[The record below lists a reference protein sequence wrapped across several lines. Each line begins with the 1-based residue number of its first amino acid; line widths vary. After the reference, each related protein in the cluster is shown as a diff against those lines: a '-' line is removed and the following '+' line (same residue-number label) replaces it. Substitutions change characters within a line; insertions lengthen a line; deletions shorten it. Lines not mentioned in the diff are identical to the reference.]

1 MPCDNCDCT
10 CSDSNQVEVKK
21 PTYEQLARQNAE
33 LIAGLNAVHVSAL
46 GSLKKASTSSRMA
59 SGVMVQLTAVGGAE
73 IISPVMVR
81 DGLSDDTI
89 EALRR
94 DITRSLELTK
104 SGV

>member
-1 MPCDNCDCT
+1 MAKA
-10 CSDSNQVEVKK
+10 KK
-21 PTYEQLARQNAE
+21 LTYAQLARQNAE

-46 GSLKKASTSSRMA
+46 GSLKKASTSVRTA

-81 DGLSDDTI
+81 DGLSDDTL

-104 SGV
+104 SGL